1 MIIHDFYVISITI
14 DPLKA
19 YPLLVID
26 TDTILPCPVVA
37 KFLQSVCWWN
47 TKIFKGDG
55 IVEHTQL
62 AVADL
67 LDVLGQPGRTQAFE
81 DAGGFLA
88 LEGFDHL
95 FRQII

>member
-67 LDVLGQPGRTQAFE
+67 LDVLGQPGRSQA
-81 DAGGFLA
+81 GKYTGSLLV
-88 LEGFDHL
+88 LEGFDHVC
-95 FRQII
+95 